1 MGKKLK
7 KMGKKLICIAAVVSV
22 ISTISGGILGFFL
35 SDVMMTPQIQNQ
47 IQSLRGETG
56 LAVDNIQGN
65 ITDIRNRLSDNITDI
80 RNRLSDADLDMTR
93 LELDLISTDSSLREN
108 ISYLRANLST
118 TRDDLSDTQWQ
129 LDSVAST
136 VSGLSLRIERTDQRL
151 AQLEDILNFK
161 WFKTLDELELW
172 LAKDN
177 TDQQPYVP
185 STHDCDD
192 FALDL
197 VVSAFRSGYKMETAT
212 LYLDYNLWYVKY
224 WGDTW
229 WKVPLAYSIFTS
241 GKDYFMFGNHMCNL
255 TFVESSG
262 WVLIEPQDDQVYLL
276 NTFEL

>member
-1 MGKKLK
+1 
-7 KMGKKLICIAAVVSV
+7 MGKKLICIAAVVLV
-22 ISTISGGILGFFL
+22 ISTISGGILGFCL
-35 SDVMMTPQIQNQ
+35 SDVMMTPQIQ
-47 IQSLRGETG
+47 SLREETD

-65 ITDIRNRLSDNITDI
+65 ITDTRNRLSDNITDI
-80 RNRLSDADLDMTR
+80 RNRLSDADLDITR

-108 ISYLRANLST
+108 ISYLRINLST
-118 TRDDLSDTQWQ
+118 TRDDLSDTQRQ

-136 VSGLSLRIERTDQRL
+136 VSGLSLRIERTDQKL

-185 STHDCDD
+185 DTHDCDD

-212 LYLDYNLWYVKY
+212 LYLDYDLRHIEQQ
-224 WGDTW
+224 GDIW
-229 WKVPLAYSIFTS
+229 WKVPLTYWIFT
-241 GKDYFMFGNHMCNL
+241 GGMDYFVFGNHMCNL

-276 NTFEL
+276 DTFEL